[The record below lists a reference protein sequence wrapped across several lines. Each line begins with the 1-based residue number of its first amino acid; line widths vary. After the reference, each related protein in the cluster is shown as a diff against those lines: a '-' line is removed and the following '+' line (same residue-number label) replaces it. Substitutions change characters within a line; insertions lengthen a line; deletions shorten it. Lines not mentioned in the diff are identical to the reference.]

1 MHMGDWKTI
10 LEPPVPERTHAVFLD
25 FDGTLVD
32 LAAVPDAVI
41 VPDGLAATLSRASEA
56 LAGALCVVSGRALEQ
71 FDRFLPRLA
80 IDFAAEHGAVLSHA
94 DAVPPPGARIWP
106 AGWDGVIAEAAQ
118 DLEGVTVERKP
129 RSVAF
134 HFRKR
139 PNREARLVALGG
151 RLMACAPDAYEMIAS
166 KMTVE
171 IKSRLASKGAAIAA
185 MMERSAYRGRVPV
198 FVADDESDRAGF
210 EMVLRL
216 GGIALHV
223 DHAFGGRPANVRRWL
238 EGYGA
243 LRSAAA

>member
-1 MHMGDWKTI
+1 MPMGDWRTI
-10 LEPPVPERTHAVFLD
+10 VEPPVPARTHAVFLD
-25 FDGTLVD
+25 FDGTLIE

-41 VPDGLAATLSRASEA
+41 VPDGLAAVLSRASEA
-56 LAGALCVVSGRALEQ
+56 LSGALCIVSGRSMEELN
-71 FDRFLPRLA
+71 RYLPRVA
-80 IDFAAEHGAVLSHA
+80 IDFAAEHGAVLSHV
-94 DAVPPPGARIWP
+94 DAAPPPGAKIWP
-106 AGWDGVIAEAAQ
+106 PGWENVIAGAAL

-139 PNREARLVALGG
+139 PNREARLAALGE

-171 IKSRLASKGAAIAA
+171 IKSRLARKGAAIAA

-198 FVADDESDRAGF
+198 FVADDESDNDGF
-210 EMVLRL
+210 EMARRL

-223 DHAFGGRPANVRRWL
+223 DHSFGGRPANVRRWL